1 MGNYYSVQG
10 YVEDIS
16 IDKNNKTEISTLS
29 DVSDVSEI
37 STLSDVSEISTL
49 SDVSEISTLSDVS
62 DVSNKNDNYKKV
74 SKIMVDEIIQKALY
88 ELGNPINYSSS
99 KETQTDNNSD
109 YNNSDYSNYDN
120 YINYQLIEED
130 LIKVERKYETL
141 AQKYEGVL
149 TAIQIYQNKI
159 VSLQKQNIKLKK
171 ESGDLS
177 KKKLNLD
184 NIIHNYKF
192 KVFYLKDIIDEMKIN
207 YKIRKTIILE
217 QIYNKS
223 IKIIRRKSTTW

>member
-1 MGNYYSVQG
+1 
-10 YVEDIS
+10 
-16 IDKNNKTEISTLS
+16 
-29 DVSDVSEI
+29 
-37 STLSDVSEISTL
+37 
-49 SDVSEISTLSDVS
+49 
-62 DVSNKNDNYKKV
+62 
-74 SKIMVDEIIQKALY
+74 MVDEIIQKALY

-99 KETQTDNNSD
+99 KETQTD
-109 YNNSDYSNYDN
+109 NNSDYSNYDN

-207 YKIRKTIILE
+207 YKIRKTIISD

-223 IKIIRRKSTTW
+223 ITITRRNSTTW